1 MIVATNKV
9 VKMHYS
15 VMDNDKNSID
25 NSFDGEPLIFI
36 VGTGYL
42 IQGLEDALQGKKAGD
57 TLSVTVPPEQGYGE
71 RHDDLMQA
79 VPKSMFE
86 GMEIEV
92 GMQFRASTDDGDQ
105 SVMIIDIQEEDV
117 IVDGNNPLAG
127 ITLNFDVEILEV
139 RDATADELLPQK
151 NLTYE
156 ELIDEN
162 GRPTKEGN
170 QMAIRVSKN
179 LDQFLELFLDM
190 NKNPQTRFEDF
201 NIETN
206 LAAFEQGFKA
216 IKSKEL
222 AKGMIYERSNASGGY
237 TPVRESFFFYPLR
250 VIIRDLALAMA
261 KNTTVN
267 M

>member
-1 MIVATNKV
+1 MIIAANKV

-42 IQGLEDALQGKKAGD
+42 IQGLEDALQGKEAGD

-71 RHDDLMQA
+71 RHDELMQA

-105 SVMIIDIQEEDV
+105 SVIIIDIQEDEV

-139 RDATADELLPQK
+139 RDATPDELAH
-151 NLTYE
+151 
-156 ELIDEN
+156 
-162 GRPTKEGN
+162 GHVHG
-170 QMAIRVSKN
+170 A
-179 LDQFLELFLDM
+179 
-190 NKNPQTRFEDF
+190 
-201 NIETN
+201 
-206 LAAFEQGFKA
+206 
-216 IKSKEL
+216 
-222 AKGMIYERSNASGGY
+222 GGCGH
-237 TPVRESFFFYPLR
+237 
-250 VIIRDLALAMA
+250 DH
-261 KNTTVN
+261 
-267 M
+267 